1 MSTDRPLVLVDGDPL
16 AYKYGSLN
24 DPALAEYQVGLL
36 IGQLQSLGDVRVFL
50 TSPSSVKG
58 YRYHIAKTAPYQGTR
73 SDSKGTFPCKGRVRA
88 YLKSLPGTQETSLLE
103 ADDLLAQASREAPG
117 SLIYSPDKDMMGLTG
132 GFLRLEDPLR
142 EPTWVAP
149 GASWWDPER
158 KNYWGW
164 KQPLYQILTGDRADN
179 IKPILPSLK
188 PKQAREILDA
198 SGSRQEGLQA
208 VMDLLLR
215 SGAQPERIVEQ
226 TALVALSGAENPAK
240 RVGEFWGRL
249 TGQPLLGTLQT
260 LSNTWRTS
268 WLQSS

>member
-1 MSTDRPLVLVDGDPL
+1 MSIDRPLVLVDGDPL

-36 IGQLQSLGDVRVFL
+36 VGQLQSLGEVRVFL

-58 YRYHIAKTAPYQGTR
+58 YRYHIAKTAPYQGNR

-117 SLIYSPDKDMMGLTG
+117 SLIYSPDKDMMGLAG
-132 GFLRLEDPLR
+132 GFLRLENPLM
-142 EPTWVAP
+142 EPTWVALE
-149 GASWWDPER
+149 ASWWDPER

-164 KQPLYQILTGDRADN
+164 RQPLYQILTGDRADN
-179 IKPILPSLK
+179 IKPLLPSLK
-188 PKQAREILDA
+188 PKQARELLDA
-198 SGSRQEGLQA
+198 SGSRQEALQA
-208 VMDLLLR
+208 GMDLLLG
-215 SGAQPERIVEQ
+215 SGVQPERIVEQ

-240 RVGEFWGRL
+240 RVEEFWGRL
-249 TGQPLLGTLQT
+249 TGQPLLPTMQS
-260 LSNTWRTS
+260 LSDTWRTS